1 MTDVVAQALS
11 GLGPEYAGWVIAAW
25 LFYRL
30 VKINEN
36 GHSVIDR
43 NTEALVAFRTILDER
58 LPRGG
63 VK

>member
-1 MTDVVAQALS
+1 MNDLVAQVLS
-11 GLGPEYAGWVIAAW
+11 SVGPEYAGWVIAAW

-43 NTEALVAFRTILDER
+43 NTEALTAFRTVLDER